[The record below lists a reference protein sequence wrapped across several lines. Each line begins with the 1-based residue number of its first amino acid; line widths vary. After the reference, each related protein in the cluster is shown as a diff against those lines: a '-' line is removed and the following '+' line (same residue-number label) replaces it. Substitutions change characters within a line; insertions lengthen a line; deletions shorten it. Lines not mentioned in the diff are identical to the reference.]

1 MLNQTVA
8 RRFVFGIILGIEKQ
22 FMRRGRDIMSRAVA
36 LTERVIA
43 LVEAAR
49 AKTVAAVNLA
59 MVYTYYEIGR
69 QIVEEEQGGKRRAGY
84 GETLL
89 IDLSKKLTARFGRG
103 WSVPN
108 LKNIRLFYVVYSKRI
123 TDVEPART
131 KRINTVYPIPEFT
144 LSWSHYLKLM
154 RIDDLDERAFYE
166 IESRLCPPIG
176 VKSLCSLCST
186 RLFLLSVEISCPW
199 RT

>member
-1 MLNQTVA
+1 M
-8 RRFVFGIILGIEKQ
+8 I
-22 FMRRGRDIMSRAVA
+22 SRAVA

-123 TDVEPART
+123 TDAEPTRA
-131 KRINTVYPIPEFT
+131 KKINTVYPIPEFT

-154 RIDDLDERAFYE
+154 RIDDPDERAFYE
-166 IESRLCPPIG
+166 IESRENNWSLRELQRQEALNLQRPGCRSLAVCIEPPAALQAPQPREG
-176 VKSLCSLCST
+176 KQV
-186 RLFLLSVEISCPW
+186 IS
-199 RT
+199 RIIETG